1 MSVASRSGSRLD
13 PHWPALLARLSGV
26 LDLDASARTSGALV
40 RRRNVGDAA
49 TLLRLALA
57 HGPGGLS
64 LRSAATWAGASGV
77 AELSDVALRR
87 RLRGA
92 ADWLGQIAGALLT
105 ARLPSEH
112 VVSTERLRIVDGSSI
127 SHAGADG
134 TNWRLHAAYDPATAC
149 FTDLELTG
157 ADGGEGFA
165 RFSFAQGDL
174 VVGDRGYAKPRGLQH
189 VLAADA
195 NFLVRVGWNSM
206 RMITPDGA
214 RLDLAAIY
222 NGLGPCETTELSV
235 VVTRHSKGQGR
246 RPRRLFP
253 ARLVVMRQHVAAGER
268 ATRAAKRQHSKTRSN
283 VALKPMTLTSAN
295 YLMVLTSLL
304 PEAATAARVMAV
316 YRLRWQIELAFKRLK
331 SGLGLHRLVAR
342 DPVMARSWLLSH
354 LILALI
360 IEDVTGEV
368 LDSPPCTVRWRQA
381 ADFPV
386 AAARRF
392 AGRFARR
399 GCPKRIRRGSEARG
413 FRHNTP
419 SL

>member
-1 MSVASRSGSRLD
+1 MSDG
-13 PHWPALLARLSGV
+13 
-26 LDLDASARTSGALV
+26 
-40 RRRNVGDAA
+40 A

-64 LRSAATWAGASGV
+64 LRSAAIWAGASGV

-92 ADWLGQIAGALLT
+92 AGWLGQIAGALLT

-134 TNWRLHAAYDPATAC
+134 TSWRLHAAYDPATAC

-157 ADGGEGFA
+157 PDGGEGFG
-165 RFSFAQGDL
+165 RFSFSQGDL

-189 VLAADA
+189 VLTAGA

-206 RMITPDGA
+206 RMITPDGE
-214 RLDLAAIY
+214 RIDLAAIY
-222 NGLGPCETTELSV
+222 DTLGPGETTELSV

-253 ARLVVMRQHVAAGER
+253 ARLVIMRQREAAGER
-268 ATRAAKRQHSKTRSN
+268 ATKAAKRQHSKTRSN

-295 YLMVLTSLL
+295 YPDGSDLVVAGGGNCRPGDGGVPPPLADRTGLQ
-304 PEAATAARVMAV
+304 A
-316 YRLRWQIELAFKRLK
+316 IEVRPGSA
-331 SGLGLHRLVAR
+331 S
-342 DPVMARSWLLSH
+342 ARSSRSRNGPKLAAFASHSCANHRGRHRRSSRLSPC
-354 LILALI
+354 AL
-360 IEDVTGEV
+360 
-368 LDSPPCTVRWRQA
+368 CWRKA
-381 ADFPV
+381 AGFPV
-386 AAARRF
+386 AFARRF
-392 AGRFARR
+392 ARRFDRG
-399 GCPKRIRRGSEARG
+399 GCPNRISRGSEARG
-413 FRHNTP
+413 LRHHTP